1 MLMRLLGQ
9 TEPDIESLIQKRK
22 HVRRESDQCVVEING
37 KTYPV
42 MNWSR
47 GGALIFADDRQFAE
61 TDHLELTL
69 KFHMQNQIIPITNM
83 ARVLRKA
90 ANRVAVE
97 FQSLNNSTRQQFQ
110 KVIDDIT
117 TREFADSQI

>member
-9 TEPDIESLIQKRK
+9 TEPDFESLTQKRK
-22 HVRRESDQCVVEING
+22 YMRRGSDQCVAEING
-37 KTYPV
+37 KTYPI
-42 MNWSR
+42 MNWSQ
-47 GGALIFADDRQFAE
+47 GGALIFADERLFAE
-61 TDHLELTL
+61 NDNLELTL
-69 KFHMQNQIIPITNM
+69 KFHIQDQIIPITNM

-97 FQSLNNSTRQQFQ
+97 FQPSDTTRQQFQ